1 MALAMVAPAPG
12 STPTTNPTTDERM
25 VDHQVWAISLRLNIE
40 RPVALMMPAVL
51 WCCSS
56 ISRISLMENRPI
68 TRTMNW
74 MPSDRCTSPPVKR

>member
-12 STPTTNPTTDERM
+12 STPTTKPTTAERS
-25 VDHQVWAISLRLNIE
+25 VHHQVCATSFRLNSA
-40 RPVALMMPAVL
+40 RPVSLMMPSEL

-56 ISRISLMENRPI
+56 ISRISLIENTPI
-68 TRTMNW
+68 TTTMNW